1 MTTRLNSFEQFILL
15 FEAVK
20 RAAKDN
26 PRQLRNFY
34 DESNTI
40 REAVDGLRF
49 WLMRMDFERRVFHGS
64 RKHFPQVPVDFEK
77 AWAEYKEL
85 WETPVTTA
93 WTAGLDRE
101 MDKLFPVLPPA
112 EPLDSPKIW
121 IGPDPDYEEEF
132 DPLEHDG
139 GKALEMGIQYLAD
152 REGYGDY
159 VIENIGR
166 ISTSAYDYLTET
178 IGIDVPAVFRRWR
191 NVPVTFMPTHV
202 SNKHGLTE
210 KGSLYALLDDAVR
223 AYVCGAPAAA
233 ITMCRAALEM
243 VLKRHYGRGQWD
255 DLKLGKIIVL
265 ADQKYEFVQ
274 AGRIRPLVDRTN
286 GVLHNYSN
294 IEQLSKDEDRAILNF
309 LKTVKFL
316 IQRAPKR

>member
-26 PRQLRNFY
+26 PQQLRNSY

-64 RKHFPQVPVDFEK
+64 RKNFPQVPVDFEK
-77 AWAEYKEL
+77 AWFEYKEL
-85 WETPVTTA
+85 WETAVTTA
-93 WTAGLDRE
+93 WSAGLDRE
-101 MDKLFPVLPPA
+101 MYKSLAEIFGVVRPVDSPRM
-112 EPLDSPKIW
+112 EPVDDPKIW
-121 IGPDPDYEEEF
+121 VCPDPNYEEEF

-139 GKALEMGIQYLAD
+139 GEALEMGIQYLAD
-152 REGYGDY
+152 REEHGDY
-159 VIENIGR
+159 IIENIGR
-166 ISTSAYDYLTET
+166 ISTSAYDYLTQT
-178 IGIDVPAVFRRWR
+178 IGIDVPDVFRRWR
-191 NVPVTFMPTHV
+191 KVPVTFMPTHV

-243 VLKRHYGRGQWD
+243 VLSHIPPPCFQER
-255 DLKLGKIIVL
+255 
-265 ADQKYEFVQ
+265 
-274 AGRIRPLVDRTN
+274 
-286 GVLHNYSN
+286 
-294 IEQLSKDEDRAILNF
+294 
-309 LKTVKFL
+309 
-316 IQRAPKR
+316 